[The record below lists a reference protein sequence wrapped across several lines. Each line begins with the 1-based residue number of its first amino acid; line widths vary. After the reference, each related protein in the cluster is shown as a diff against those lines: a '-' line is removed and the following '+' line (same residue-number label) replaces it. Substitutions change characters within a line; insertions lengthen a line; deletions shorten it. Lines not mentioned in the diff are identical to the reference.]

1 LEQDS
6 MSRYLALAIIH
17 RAVEDA
23 ADARMPAARRAQARA
38 FVSSA
43 DCAWWCHL
51 AGVDHGEVRRALAR
65 RAGPGD

>member
-1 LEQDS
+1 

-38 FVSSA
+38 FVASE
-43 DCAWWCHL
+43 DCAWWCHV
-51 AGVDHGEVRRALAR
+51 AGIMPDDVRRALAR
-65 RAGPGD
+65 RVPEG